1 MVKEKSNAKT
11 ITRHTNESTLLPN
24 IPIMQRNEE
33 GQMVETIRLLKDSYS
48 CNFNVTMRNKKSSSK
63 MKTKAIEISK
73 TELIVDFDPSMN
85 SLKAGDVVNLR
96 FKIPEGTMEEGYE
109 STVRIRGTVTWQ
121 EVKTSN
127 NEITWKM
134 VFEFVESLDSY
145 FQRTKWRFITTFT
158 LASLLLVAFFIVLMR
173 FESLVYFKFNKFI
186 YFYSLIAATF
196 LLTRYIFG
204 AFYRNVP
211 INSNYRPGVSIIIP
225 VFNEEEWIHKT
236 IFGCLNQNYPIDQLE
251 VIVVDDQSTDL
262 TVENIWKAVERLEQE
277 DEVYKIKERLQVY
290 VMPKNG
296 GKRKALVD
304 GVAMAKHD
312 LVVFVDSDSFLEP
325 NAILNLVQPFQD
337 PKMGGVSGR
346 TDVENKYTNNI
357 TKLQVV
363 RYYIAFR
370 VMKAAESYFDCV
382 TCLSGPLS
390 CYRKSLILENQEDWL
405 NQTFLGQPATFGD
418 DRSMTNY
425 ILQTHRTAYQDKAI
439 CSTVVPDKFSVFLKQ
454 QMRWK
459 RSWLRESLRA
469 GTFIWRKEVFM
480 ALFFY
485 VGLIVPI
492 AAPVV
497 VLYNLVYVPL
507 FHGIIPTTFLMGLF
521 LMAFMMSVAYLFF
534 RKSSLWIFGFVFVLM
549 YEAVLLW
556 QMPVAWVTFWKS
568 TWGTRDT
575 PQDIE
580 AREKK
585 LGKKLK
591 KDPLT
596 IKS

>member
-1 MVKEKSNAKT
+1 MKEKSEAKK
-11 ITRHTNESTLLPN
+11 IIRHTSESTLLPN
-24 IPIMQRNEE
+24 VPILRRDEE
-33 GQMVETIRLLKDSYS
+33 GNEVETNRLLKDSYS
-48 CNFNVTMRNKKSSSK
+48 CDLNVIVRMKRFSAK

-73 TELIVDFDPSMN
+73 TELIVDFDSSMN
-85 SLKAGDVVNLR
+85 SLKSGDVVYLR
-96 FKIPEGTMEEGYE
+96 FKIPQGTMAEGYE
-109 STVRIRGTVTWQ
+109 STVRIRGTVSWQ
-121 EVKTSN
+121 EVKMPTG
-127 NEITWKM
+127 EITWKM
-134 VFEFVESLDSY
+134 VFKFVESLDSY

-173 FESLVYFKFNKFI
+173 IESLVYFKFNKFI

-211 INSNYRPGVSIIIP
+211 INSHYRPGVSIIIP

-236 IFGCLNQNYPIDQLE
+236 IYSCLNQNYPIDKLE
-251 VIVVDDQSTDL
+251 VIVVDDQSTDR
-262 TVENIWKAVERLEQE
+262 TVENVWKAVEKLEQE
-277 DEVYKIKERLQVY
+277 DEVYKINERLQVY
-290 VMPKNG
+290 VMSQNG
-296 GKRKALVD
+296 GKREALVD
-304 GVAMAKHD
+304 GVALATHD

-337 PKMGGVSGR
+337 PKMGGVAGR
-346 TDVENKYTNNI
+346 TDVENKYTNSI

-390 CYRKSLILENQEDWL
+390 CYRKSLILENQDDWL

-418 DRSMTNY
+418 DRSMTNF
-425 ILQTHRTAYQDKAI
+425 ILQTHRTAYQDNAI
-439 CSTVVPDKFSVFLKQ
+439 CSTVVPDNFGVFLKQ

-507 FHGIIPTTFLMGLF
+507 FHGVIPTTFLMGLF
-521 LMAFMMSVAYLFF
+521 LMAFMMSTAYLFF
-534 RKSSLWIFGFVFVLM
+534 KKSSLWIFGFFFVLM

-556 QMPVAWVTFWKS
+556 QMPIAWVTFWKS

>member
-1 MVKEKSNAKT
+1 MVKEKSNTKT
-11 ITRHTNESTLLPN
+11 VIRHTRESTLLPN
-24 IPIMQRNEE
+24 VPILLRDDE
-33 GQMVETIRLLKDSYS
+33 GKMVETNRMLKNSYS
-48 CNFNVTMRNKKSSSK
+48 CNFAITMKNKNVGKK
-63 MKTKAIEISK
+63 MKTKAIELSK
-73 TELIVDFDPSMN
+73 TELLVDFDSSMN

-96 FKIPEGTMEEGYE
+96 FKIPKGTMEEGYE
-109 STVRIRGTVTWQ
+109 STVRIRGTVSWR
-121 EVKTSN
+121 EVEMPN
-127 NEITWKM
+127 GEITWKM
-134 VFEFVESLDSY
+134 VFTFVESLDSY
-145 FQRTKWRFITTFT
+145 FRRTKWKFITTFT

-173 FESLVYFKFNKFI
+173 IESLVYFKFNKFI

-236 IFGCLNQNYPIDQLE
+236 IYGCLNQNYPIDKLE

-277 DEVYKIKERLQVY
+277 DEVYRIKERLQVY
-290 VMPKNG
+290 VMPQNG

-312 LVVFVDSDSFLEP
+312 LVVFVDSDSILEP

-337 PKMGGVSGR
+337 PKMGGVAGR
-346 TDVENKYTNNI
+346 TDVENKYVNSI

-390 CYRKSLILENQEDWL
+390 CYRKSLILDHQEDWL

-425 ILQTHRTAYQDKAI
+425 ILQTHRTAYQDRAI
-439 CSTVVPDKFSVFLKQ
+439 CSTVVPDKFGVFLKQ

-497 VLYNLVYVPL
+497 VLYNLLYVPL
-507 FHGIIPTTFLMGLF
+507 FYGIFPTTFLLGLF
-521 LMAFMMSVAYLFF
+521 LMAFMMSAAYLFF
-534 RKSSLWIFGFVFVLM
+534 KKSSLWVFGFVFVLM

-556 QMPVAWVTFWKS
+556 QMPIAWVTFWKS

-580 AREKK
+580 ARDKK

>member
-1 MVKEKSNAKT
+1 MVKEKLNAKT
-11 ITRHTNESTLLPN
+11 VIRHTSESVLLPN
-24 IPIMQRNEE
+24 VPILQRDDE
-33 GQMVETIRLLKDSYS
+33 GKMVETNRLLKNSYS
-48 CNFNVTMRNKKSSSK
+48 CNFTITMKNKNVGKK
-63 MKTKAIEISK
+63 MKTKAIELSK
-73 TELIVDFDPSMN
+73 TDLLVDFDPSMN

-96 FKIPEGTMEEGYE
+96 FKIPKGTMEEGYE
-109 STVRIRGTVTWQ
+109 STVRIRGTVSWQ
-121 EVKTSN
+121 EVKMPN
-127 NEITWKM
+127 DEITWKM
-134 VFEFVESLDSY
+134 VFTFVESLDSY
-145 FQRTKWRFITTFT
+145 FRRTKWKFITTFT

-173 FESLVYFKFNKFI
+173 IESLVYFKFNKFI

-236 IFGCLNQNYPIDQLE
+236 IYGCLNQNYPIDKLE

-290 VMPKNG
+290 VMSQNG

-337 PKMGGVSGR
+337 PKMGGVAGR
-346 TDVENKYTNNI
+346 TDVENKYVNSI

-390 CYRKSLILENQEDWL
+390 CYRKSLILDHQEDWL
-405 NQTFLGQPATFGD
+405 NQTFLGHPATFGD

-425 ILQTHRTAYQDKAI
+425 ILQTHRTAYQDRAI
-439 CSTVVPDKFSVFLKQ
+439 CSTVVPDKFGVFLKQ

-497 VLYNLVYVPL
+497 VLYNLLYVPL
-507 FHGIIPTTFLMGLF
+507 FYGIFPTTFLLGLF
-521 LMAFMMSVAYLFF
+521 LMAFMMSAAYLFF
-534 RKSSLWIFGFVFVLM
+534 KKSSLWVFGFVFVLM

-556 QMPVAWVTFWKS
+556 QMPIAWVTFWKS

-580 AREKK
+580 ARDKK